1 MNSSRVTISILVK
14 SNIGKKCLINGLMN
28 MSNEAL
34 MEYLES
40 ANVYKSNSSKKKTD
54 LTEMIVYGYING
66 KISKSNIEDTSI
78 DTAKKLL
85 KDNNINIKSLPGYG
99 NSGLKRKKII
109 NNIKKAKCSINIQE
123 G

>member
-1 MNSSRVTISILVK
+1 
-14 SNIGKKCLINGLMN
+14 MN